1 MEKSGYANSVVPNAW
16 LDLTSKMPF
25 LSSMAGH
32 DAHSILDS
40 HGLSSLHVSSG
51 GRLWYTFSASPTSAG
66 QTTFTCQVYLN
77 WPGDN
82 AQADAA
88 IDAIK
93 DEVQSLLSGAKAPAT
108 PAAGLQSGILADLT
122 SHLKAERKTGK
133 EVWPASRESTVSAK
147 YSQADLRK
155 SPSHTPPSHP
165 LPREEAV
172 GDRGGVSGNK
182 PFRFFF
188 LVLTN
193 LATVCKQLS
202 CLKPKTAPDMGLWG
216 KLGSRNELDW

>member
-1 MEKSGYANSVVPNAW
+1 MSTDKVPAPDVRIVDVLAKSWGISERSAPLAQLDFEEEINWKQTVQHMEKSGYANSVVPNAW

-122 SHLKAERKTGK
+122 SHLKAERKAGK

-147 YSQADLRK
+147 YSQADL
-155 SPSHTPPSHP
+155 H
-165 LPREEAV
+165 
-172 GDRGGVSGNK
+172 
-182 PFRFFF
+182 
-188 LVLTN
+188 
-193 LATVCKQLS
+193 
-202 CLKPKTAPDMGLWG
+202 MGLWG